1 MTRAHRWFAAA
12 LLGAALVVPLSG
24 AGAATGNAA
33 VVMAPYSSLSV
44 VGNHLVTD
52 GGKTV
57 RLLGVQQQGLEY
69 MCVANADFLFDST
82 HDQATID
89 AMKSWHVN
97 TVRLPINE
105 SCWLGKKGVP
115 ANKDTYRQQVID
127 WVNMLRSNDLFVII
141 DNHVATDGS
150 GPASD
155 ILPMA
160 DATAVAMWKSVAKTF
175 KTVPGVAF
183 DLYNEPNNIDWPCWL
198 KGCKIPA
205 GTWINTRTYKAV
217 GMQKLV
223 NAVRGA
229 GAKQP
234 IILGGINWSND
245 NSQWMAFRPKDKL
258 NQLIVD
264 QHVYGP
270 SPDNGAAPCDED
282 CRGVLSNLAASTPVV
297 TGEMGEVDCAHGYI
311 DDYMAWADQAGVGYI
326 GETWNA
332 TSPGGYTCESPV
344 LLEDFNYP
352 DPTPTPLGVGF
363 RDHMQSI
370 DTAPH

>member
-1 MTRAHRWFAAA
+1 MTRARRWFAAA
-12 LLGAALVVPLSG
+12 TVLAALIVPGASAPA
-24 AGAATGNAA
+24 AGATT
-33 VVMAPYSSLSV
+33 APYPALTV

-52 GGKTV
+52 GKTM

-69 MCVANADFLFDST
+69 MCLFSADFLFDST

-105 SCWLGKKGVP
+105 SCWLGKKGVV
-115 ANKDTYRQQVID
+115 ADKNSYRQAVVD
-127 WVNMLRSNDLFVII
+127 WVNMLRANGLFVII
-141 DNHVATDGS
+141 DSHVASDGS
-150 GPASD
+150 GPATD

-160 DATAVAMWKSVAKTF
+160 DHTAIAMWKSVAKTF
-175 KTVPGVAF
+175 KTVPGVIF
-183 DLYNEPNNIDWPCWL
+183 DLYNEPNNIDWKCWL

-205 GTWINTRTYKAV
+205 GTNLNTRAYQAV

-223 NAVRGA
+223 SAVRSTGA
-229 GAKQP
+229 TQP
-234 IILGGINWSND
+234 ILLDGVNWAND
-245 NSQWMAFRPKDKL
+245 NSQWMAFKPKDKL

-264 QHVYGP
+264 EHVYGP
-270 SPDNGAAPCDED
+270 TDDNAAPCGDD
-282 CRGVLSNLAASTPVV
+282 CRSVLTSLAASVPVV
-297 TGEMGEVDCAHGYI
+297 TGELGEIDCQHGYI
-311 DDYMAWADQAGVGYI
+311 DDYMAWADSVGVGYL

-332 TSPGGYTCESPV
+332 TSPNGYTCESPV
-344 LLEDFNYP
+344 LLQDFNYP
-352 DPTPTPLGVGF
+352 DPTPTPYGVGF